1 MAFGPNTAG
10 YDYSFLNQYAC
21 CRVGGGYFE
30 NGVSIKPFTKY
41 AIQRFYPETE
51 DGSYCFDSY
60 DGDRRCGRSLAK
72 GYLAPPHF
80 ETQQVKLICKKTL
93 WLWKFI
99 NFRLMD
105 PLLFLTTRLRPLF
118 KKITIPEKLKKFWE
132 MQLWNL
138 LMKIHRK
145 KTPSF
150 YTLVCA
156 EVTTLLIP
164 QKGTEIHL
172 TLDLLVKL

>member
-51 DGSYCFDSY
+51 DGSYCFYSY

-80 ETQQVKLICKKTL
+80 DIQQVKYILKKYKGPTQ
-93 WLWKFI
+93 KI
-99 NFRLMD
+99 
-105 PLLFLTTRLRPLF
+105 F
-118 KKITIPEKLKKFWE
+118 KKK
-132 MQLWNL
+132 N
-138 LMKIHRK
+138 
-145 KTPSF
+145 
-150 YTLVCA
+150 
-156 EVTTLLIP
+156 
-164 QKGTEIHL
+164 
-172 TLDLLVKL
+172 